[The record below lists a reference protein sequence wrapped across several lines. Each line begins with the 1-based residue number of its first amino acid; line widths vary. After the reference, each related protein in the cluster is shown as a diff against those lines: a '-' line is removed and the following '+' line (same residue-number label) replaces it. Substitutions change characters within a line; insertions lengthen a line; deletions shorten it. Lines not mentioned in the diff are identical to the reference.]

1 MADALTPMMQQYQRL
16 RASIPPDTLLLF
28 RLGDF
33 YELFFEDAKEASGLL
48 NLALTHRNSVPMCG
62 MPYHAAQGYIS
73 KLIQAGRRVAVCD
86 QTSEPQPGKIV
97 TREITQIITA
107 GTVSE
112 LDLLKANRPN
122 YLGAIYFHEGRF
134 GFAYA
139 ELSTG
144 EFRVTEASNSSAL
157 LDDLARISPAEVLV
171 SERQNAEFGEIVG
184 ALAYDDFAFLTDHAR
199 FTLCDHF
206 KVKSLDGFGC
216 SEMPAAIGAAGAIIH
231 YLKQQLRRK
240 VDHLA
245 SLRCDARD
253 DYVMLDAATQINL
266 ELVESRGARNMSL
279 LAALDRTVTPM
290 GGRKLRSWILQP
302 LRDLGELER
311 RQQLIADLLHEAD
324 LLAALRGCLKSI
336 RDLERAA
343 GRLSQASGNARDL
356 VALKI
361 SLQQIPELKGE
372 LQKLIDRTEFGK
384 EQPQTGTLS
393 RAVFDSLQEMP
404 GLTERLGAALVDDPP
419 LVLKEGGI
427 FRDGFDSDLDELRQ
441 GSREGKNWIAQLQ
454 EREIAETGIKS
465 LKVRFNSVF
474 GYFIEVTKSNLANVP
489 ERYVRKQ
496 TTVGGERFITP
507 ELKEMESKILGADEK
522 ARQLEYQLFQTLR
535 DETLRELEPIQ
546 QTAAAIGTLD
556 VVCALAETARL
567 FGYSRPALNDSLR
580 LVIRDGRHPVLDQN
594 LAEEKFVPNDT
605 DLDGE
610 RMRLAIITGPNMA
623 GKSTYIR
630 QVALIVLMAQI
641 GSFVPASSAEIG
653 LVDRVF
659 TRVGASDDLSRGQ
672 STFMVEMNETANI
685 VNNAS
690 HRSLVILDEI
700 GRGTSTFDGLSIA
713 WSVAEFL
720 HDKIKAR
727 TLFATHYHELTKLAV
742 ERKGV
747 VNFNVAVREWNEQ
760 IIFLRKIIPGGADK
774 SYGIQVARLAGLP
787 REILDRAKDILAH
800 LENPNGAVVH
810 TKSKRKRSAQNLPQ
824 SQKPQLD
831 LL

>member
-16 RASIPPDTLLLF
+16 RASIPADTLLLF

-33 YELFFEDAKEASGLL
+33 YELFFDDAKEASGLL

-62 MPYHAAQGYIS
+62 MPYHAAPGYIA
-73 KLIQAGRRVAVCD
+73 KIIQAGRRVAICD
-86 QTSEPQPGKIV
+86 QTSDPQPGKIV

-112 LDLLKANRPN
+112 LDLLKSNRSN
-122 YLGAIYFHEGRF
+122 YLGAIYFQDGAF

-144 EFRVTEASNSSAL
+144 EFRLTQLRDTSTL
-157 LDDLARISPAEVLV
+157 MDDLTRISPAELLI
-171 SERQNAEFGEIVG
+171 SERQSAQFGEIEG
-184 ALAYDDFAFLTDHAR
+184 ALAYDDFAFLAEHAR
-199 FTLCDHF
+199 FTLCEHF
-206 KVKSLDGFGC
+206 GVKSLDGFGC
-216 SEMPAAIGAAGAIIH
+216 TDMPAAIGAAGAIIH

-240 VDHLA
+240 VDHLT

-253 DYVMLDAATQINL
+253 NYVMLDAATQVNL

-324 LLAALRGCLKSI
+324 LLAALRSCLKSI

-361 SLQQIPELKGE
+361 SLQQIPELKSE
-372 LQKLIDRTEFGK
+372 LRKLIDRTEFGK

-393 RAVFDSLQEMP
+393 RAVFESLQEMP
-404 GLTERLGAALVDDPP
+404 ALTERLGAALVDDPP

-427 FRDGFDSDLDELRQ
+427 FRDGFDADLDELRQ

-474 GYFIEVTKSNLANVP
+474 GYFIEITKSNLANVP
-489 ERYVRKQ
+489 PRYIRKQ

-535 DETLRELEPIQ
+535 EETLQDLEPIQ
-546 QTAAAIGTLD
+546 ETAGAIGTLD
-556 VVCALAETARL
+556 VICALAETARL
-567 FGYSRPALNDSLR
+567 
-580 LVIRDGRHPVLDQN
+580 
-594 LAEEKFVPNDT
+594 
-605 DLDGE
+605 
-610 RMRLAIITGPNMA
+610 
-623 GKSTYIR
+623 
-630 QVALIVLMAQI
+630 
-641 GSFVPASSAEIG
+641 
-653 LVDRVF
+653 
-659 TRVGASDDLSRGQ
+659 
-672 STFMVEMNETANI
+672 
-685 VNNAS
+685 
-690 HRSLVILDEI
+690 
-700 GRGTSTFDGLSIA
+700 
-713 WSVAEFL
+713 
-720 HDKIKAR
+720 
-727 TLFATHYHELTKLAV
+727 
-742 ERKGV
+742 
-747 VNFNVAVREWNEQ
+747 
-760 IIFLRKIIPGGADK
+760 
-774 SYGIQVARLAGLP
+774 YG
-787 REILDRAKDILAH
+787 
-800 LENPNGAVVH
+800 
-810 TKSKRKRSAQNLPQ
+810 
-824 SQKPQLD
+824 
-831 LL
+831 

>member
-16 RASIPPDTLLLF
+16 RASVPADTLLLF

-73 KLIQAGRRVAVCD
+73 KLIQAGRRVAICD

-112 LDLLKANRPN
+112 LDLLEANRPN
-122 YLGAIYFHEGRF
+122 YLGAVYFHEGRF

-144 EFRVTEASNSSAL
+144 EFRVTEANNSSAL

-171 SERQNAEFGEIVG
+171 SERQNAEFGEIAG

-199 FTLCDHF
+199 FTLCEHF
-206 KVKSLDGFGC
+206 RVKSLDGFGC
-216 SEMPAAIGAAGAIIH
+216 SDMPAAIGAAGAIIH

-245 SLRCDARD
+245 SLRCDARG
-253 DYVMLDAATQINL
+253 DYVMLDAATQVNL

-302 LRDLGELER
+302 LRALPELVR

-324 LLAALRGCLKSI
+324 LLAALRACLKSI

-361 SLQQIPELKGE
+361 SLQQIPELKRE
-372 LQKLIDRTEFGK
+372 LRKLIDRTEFGK
-384 EQPQTGTLS
+384 GTLPGRDAFAKRPINS
-393 RAVFDSLQEMP
+393 TVAGSTGASEKRPYHLELENQLQEMP
-404 GLTERLGAALVDDPP
+404 RLTERLSVALVDDPP

-427 FRDGFDSDLDELRQ
+427 FRDGFDSNLDELRQ
-441 GSREGKNWIAQLQ
+441 ASREGKNWIAQLQ

-474 GYFIEVTKSNLANVP
+474 GYFIEVTKSNLTNVP
-489 ERYVRKQ
+489 ARYTRKQ

-522 ARQLEYQLFQTLR
+522 ARQLEYQL
-535 DETLRELEPIQ
+535 
-546 QTAAAIGTLD
+546 
-556 VVCALAETARL
+556 
-567 FGYSRPALNDSLR
+567 Y
-580 LVIRDGRHPVLDQN
+580 
-594 LAEEKFVPNDT
+594 
-605 DLDGE
+605 
-610 RMRLAIITGPNMA
+610 
-623 GKSTYIR
+623 
-630 QVALIVLMAQI
+630 
-641 GSFVPASSAEIG
+641 
-653 LVDRVF
+653 
-659 TRVGASDDLSRGQ
+659 
-672 STFMVEMNETANI
+672 
-685 VNNAS
+685 
-690 HRSLVILDEI
+690 
-700 GRGTSTFDGLSIA
+700 
-713 WSVAEFL
+713 
-720 HDKIKAR
+720 
-727 TLFATHYHELTKLAV
+727 
-742 ERKGV
+742 
-747 VNFNVAVREWNEQ
+747 
-760 IIFLRKIIPGGADK
+760 
-774 SYGIQVARLAGLP
+774 
-787 REILDRAKDILAH
+787 
-800 LENPNGAVVH
+800 
-810 TKSKRKRSAQNLPQ
+810 
-824 SQKPQLD
+824 
-831 LL
+831 